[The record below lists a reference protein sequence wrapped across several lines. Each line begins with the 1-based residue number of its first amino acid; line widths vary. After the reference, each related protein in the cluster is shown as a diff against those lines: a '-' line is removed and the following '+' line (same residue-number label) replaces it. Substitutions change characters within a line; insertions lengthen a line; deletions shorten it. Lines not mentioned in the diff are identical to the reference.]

1 MLNRNAVSLAA
12 KVSNLRE
19 SQLARG
25 GLPPGAPVFQ
35 VRRRAQ
41 RMGEKRKRKMEGGRK
56 QVGVLGPGGLL
67 CSSSPKVK
75 IQTSRVGRSHS

>member
-25 GLPPGAPVFQ
+25 GLPLGAP
-35 VRRRAQ
+35 AQ
-41 RMGEKRKRKMEGGRK
+41 RTGEKRKRKMGGGRK

-75 IQTSRVGRSHS
+75 IQMSRVGRSHS